1 MSRLSTMDS
10 SFLRVETPTAHM
22 HGDWMS
28 GLDLPAGQDELGVG
42 LLIERLA
49 ARLHLF
55 PRFRQRVVR
64 VPLGVTEPV
73 WRDDPS
79 FDLARHVRST
89 GDEREVDSRDLQG
102 LAEDFF
108 SVPLDRG
115 RPLWELL
122 VVPRMVRGRAA
133 ILGK

>member
-28 GLDLPAGQDELGVG
+28 GLDLPAGQDELDVE

-64 VPLGVTEPV
+64 VPLGMAEPV
-73 WRDDPS
+73 WRDDPH
-79 FDLARHVRST
+79 FDIRRHVVQAPAGRPVGQAVDDLLST
-89 GDEREVDSRDLQG
+89 Q
-102 LAEDFF
+102 
-108 SVPLDRG
+108 LDRD
-115 RPLWELL
+115 RPLWQIL
-122 VVPRMVRGRAA
+122 VVPRAGEGRA
-133 ILGK
+133 